1 MADSETIIDFTMTNW
16 ITILAMVILGFIGL
30 GLGISL
36 WTKIKS
42 RGTNG

>member
-1 MADSETIIDFTMTNW
+1 MAESETIIDFTMTNW
-16 ITILAMVILGFIGL
+16 ITVLGMVIVGSIIL

-36 WTKIKS
+36 WTKLKN